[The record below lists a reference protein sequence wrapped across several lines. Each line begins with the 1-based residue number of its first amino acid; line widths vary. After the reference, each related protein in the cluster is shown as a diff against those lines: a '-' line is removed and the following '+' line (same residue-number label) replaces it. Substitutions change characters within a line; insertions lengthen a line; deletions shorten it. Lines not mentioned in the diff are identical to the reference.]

1 MSEVPAPEAP
11 PRLLPQKISDGALRL
26 FAERGT
32 DMVSVSDLAQA
43 AGVTRATIYNHC
55 ADPAEIFRLVARQLA
70 DELHQD
76 IATANRPEGDPAA
89 RLAAGI
95 GHFLRRAHERPD
107 WGRFILRFAL
117 TTEALRSMVLGQP
130 ARYIAEGI
138 STGRFALEAAQVPS
152 LLAMIGGAALSQIA
166 LILAGHSPWRGAA
179 ADLSEFV
186 LRALGLDPQEAR
198 TIARRDL
205 PGLWA

>member
-1 MSEVPAPEAP
+1 MPDEPTSQIPA
-11 PRLLPQKISDGALRL
+11 RVLPQKISDGALRL

-32 DMVSVSDLAQA
+32 DRVSVSDLAHA

-55 ADPAEIFRLVARQLA
+55 ADPAEIFSLVARQLA
-70 DELHQD
+70 DDLHRV
-76 IATANRPEGDPAA
+76 IAAANRQEGDPAA

-95 GHFLRRAHERPD
+95 GHFLRRAHEQPD

-117 TTEALRSMVLGQP
+117 TTESLRSMVLGQP
-130 ARYIAEGI
+130 AHDINEGI
-138 STGRFALEAAQVPS
+138 EQGRFFVEAAQIPG
-152 LLAMIGGAALSQIA
+152 LLAMIGGAVLSQIA

-186 LRALGLDPQEAR
+186 LRALGVAPDEAR
-198 TIARRDL
+198 AIARRDL
-205 PGLWA
+205 PDLWA